1 MSTTWVVVGAGSA
14 GTVVASRLSEDRDR
28 HVVLLESG
36 PDDPTKR
43 SGASVFTDLRRPGRT
58 HTDLRVVRVDGGPP
72 VPYTLGRGVGGSSE
86 VNAMIG
92 LHGGPYDG
100 TPHLV
105 PTELP
110 APDELG
116 PVDRALLAAA
126 PDAAPVPLTRRGGHR
141 VSVADAYLP
150 EPGRRPN
157 LEIRAD
163 SPVDRVTFTGRSVAG
178 VVLGDGSTI
187 AADRVVVCAGALSTP
202 AILLRSGVDTP
213 GVGEGL
219 TDHPSAPLT
228 LALRPHAVA
237 PADSLAV
244 GALLCRGDIQ
254 VLPLNHVGDDSYAL
268 GVLMPALMRV
278 HSEGRVRLADDD
290 PATPPRVE
298 FRMLS
303 DARDLH
309 ALADAVALALDL
321 LRHPA
326 FEEILDAVYV
336 DDEGTG
342 ADVLDTPA
350 EVAAWLPSHVG
361 DYVHASSSCR
371 MGVVVDDTC
380 RVLGYDGLLVCDASV
395 FPQIPVVNTHLPTVM
410 LAEAMAA
417 RWRSGE

>member
-1 MSTTWVVVGAGSA
+1 MNSTWVVVGAGSA
-14 GTVVASRLSEDRDR
+14 GTVVASRLSEDADR

-36 PDDPTKR
+36 PDQRTERD
-43 SGASVFTDLRRPGRT
+43 GASFFTDLRRPGRT
-58 HTDLRVVRVDGGPP
+58 HRDLRVFRVDGGPP

-100 TPHLV
+100 TPHLI

-110 APDELG
+110 TPDELG

-126 PDAAPVPLTRRGGHR
+126 SDAAPVPLTRRGGRR

-150 EPGRRPN
+150 QPGTRPN
-157 LEIRAD
+157 LEVRAD
-163 SPVDRVTFTGRSVAG
+163 SPADRIAFRGRSVAG
-178 VVLGDGSTI
+178 VVLADGSTI
-187 AADRVVVCAGALSTP
+187 AADRVVICAGALNAP

-213 GVGEGL
+213 GVGQGL
-219 TDHPSAPLT
+219 MDHPSAPLT
-228 LALRPHAVA
+228 LALRPEAVA
-237 PADSLAV
+237 PAQSLAV
-244 GALLCRGDIQ
+244 GSLLCRGDVQ
-254 VLPLNHVGDDSYAL
+254 VLPLNHLGDDAHAL

-278 HSEGRVRLADDD
+278 HSEGRVQLVDDD

-303 DARDLH
+303 DGRDLR

-326 FEEILDAVYV
+326 FEQIVEAVYV
-336 DDEGTG
+336 DDEGTT

-350 EVAAWLPSHVG
+350 KVAAWLPSHVG

-371 MGVVVDDTC
+371 MGVVVDDAC
-380 RVLGYDGLLVCDASV
+380 RVLGYDGLMVCDASV
-395 FPQIPVVNTHLPTVM
+395 FREIPVVNTHLPTVM